1 MDVICIAPMIDWTK
15 PHNWIGLALAVLVI
29 GFIWHQVGGR
39 VQQVGGVVKAS
50 YGA

>member
-1 MDVICIAPMIDWTK
+1 MIDWTK

-29 GFIWHQVGGR
+29 GFVWHQVGFR
-39 VQQVGGVVKAS
+39 VQPVAGAVRAS